1 MMKLHRFTDPTAY
14 ANIRNPLAPMT
25 MHLPFADF
33 QKVYGGG
40 WLDEAPAG
48 YRPPH
53 PGFALYRTRDG
64 GVLALQV
71 DD

>member
-1 MMKLHRFTDPTAY
+1 
-14 ANIRNPLAPMT
+14 MT

-48 YRPPH
+48 YRAPH

-64 GVLALQV
+64 DVLALQA